1 MIKPIYIAPVVHIV
15 NIALESGFAVSAD
28 DNFEQPEYGGADN
41 L

>member
-1 MIKPIYIAPVVHIV
+1 MIKTIYVVPVVHIV
-15 NIALESGFAVSAD
+15 SIALERGFAVSAD